1 MSYLVGGLLSL
12 VSVLSAY
19 IYWQKKSAISEADRI
34 KKLQDDI
41 LKKQQ
46 DTLIVFDK
54 NISEVLSREFN
65 DHDEVASYLSGKPIN
80 RN

>member
-1 MSYLVGGLLSL
+1 MSYLIGGLISL

-19 IYWQKKSAISEADRI
+19 IYWQKKHEISESERI

-41 LKKQQ
+41 IRKQQ

-65 DHDEVASYLSGKPIN
+65 DNDEVVSYLSGKPNN